1 MFARM
6 FPTDGTTTLASSQAD
21 VSASSL
27 SPPPSSFDSPPF
39 PPQVLPH
46 CTSNHAVDD
55 TWAAH
60 LSPADT
66 TSARRLDSYQDKVTL
81 DSVTCRAR
89 HLANRILARDGM
101 FHRTLLLFI
110 GLFWP
115 VFVRSLIKSFI
126 LGPPLVP
133 SLFLFYPSHRTPDIT
148 TPAPPLLAV
157 CSVHLYNSPQG
168 DNQ

>member
-1 MFARM
+1 MDSRDGAGAWCLAASVRPRDALHARK
-6 FPTDGTTTLASSQAD
+6 PTCQPPLPPRLYRPSIHR
-21 VSASSL
+21 L
-27 SPPPSSFDSPPF
+27 S
-39 PPQVLPH
+39 PPQVLPR

-55 TWAAH
+55 TWTAH

-66 TSARRLDSYQDKVTL
+66 TSARRLDSYQDNVTL

-89 HLANRILARDGM
+89 HLASRILARDSM
-101 FHRTLLLFI
+101 FHRTILLFI

-115 VFVRSLIKSFI
+115 VFVRSLIISFI

-157 CSVHLYNSPQG
+157 CRRV
-168 DNQ
+168 